1 MKQER
6 GTMKALNLTEK
17 ILKDHLVG
25 AEELPAADELIKI
38 KIDEAF
44 TQDATGTMCMLQ
56 LEAMGVKEVK
66 PLAVNFVDHS
76 MLQSGFRNP
85 DDHEYLKSVAAKL
98 GIIFS
103 PPGTGICHFTNMEN
117 FVKPGMTGIGADSH
131 TVNAGGC
138 AAIFMGAGG
147 YDVALA
153 MATGMYTIPMPKV
166 VKVNLTGQLGKNLMA
181 MDVILKMLEIVG
193 VKGGKG
199 IVFEYAGPGVQ
210 TLSLTERATI
220 TNMGAEMGATTSI
233 FPSDENTKKFLES
246 RGRGGD
252 YKELSA
258 DDGAEYDRVIDVN
271 LSEIEP
277 LVAIYSSPGNV
288 QKIKDHEG
296 TKIHQVCVGSCTN
309 SSYENIAMFAET
321 LKGKRVK
328 VDTMLYPG
336 SRSVSMQLADAGY
349 LKMLFQAGVRIME
362 NGCGACIG
370 QGGSPP
376 SKGITLRTFNR
387 NFPKRSGTDDA
398 QAHLISP
405 LVAAASAITG
415 VITIPED
422 KEITINDVPPVID
435 TDSFIMPLPP
445 EEAAKVEV
453 VCGPNIMALPD
464 FDPLPDVMK
473 GEVMLKLEDNI
484 STDDIQPAGT
494 YLPLRSNVKEY
505 AMQATYQLVDNT
517 FAERSVAHRDAGGYG
532 FIVARENYG
541 QGSSREHAALC
552 PRWLGIRAVVVQ
564 TFARIHVANLV
575 NFGIIP
581 LTFANAADY
590 DKIKQGDTVSLD
602 VSDLSGDLTLVVN
615 DEKIQLV
622 PAFDPD
628 HIPTLKAGGAL
639 SHFKSTYKS

>member
-1 MKQER
+1 MKP
-6 GTMKALNLTEK
+6 LNLTEK
-17 ILKDHLVG
+17 ILKDHLVD
-25 AEELPAADELIKI
+25 ATELPAPGELIKI
-38 KIDEAF
+38 RIDEAF

-56 LEAMGVKEVK
+56 LEAMGVSRVK
-66 PLAVNFVDHS
+66 PLSVNFVDHS

-117 FVKPGMTGIGADSH
+117 FVKPGMTGVGADSH
-131 TVNAGGC
+131 TVNAGGA

-153 MATGMYTIPMPKV
+153 MATGMYTMVMPNV
-166 VKVNLTGQLGKNLMA
+166 VKVNLTGELPKNCIG
-181 MDVILKMLEIVG
+181 MDVILKMLEING

-199 IVFEYAGPGVQ
+199 VIFEYAGPGVK

-233 FPSDENTKKFLES
+233 FPSDENTKAYLES

-252 YKELSA
+252 YQPLAA
-258 DDGAEYDRVIDVN
+258 DEGAEYARVIDIN

-277 LVAIYSSPGNV
+277 LIAIYPSPGTV
-288 QKIKDHEG
+288 EKVKDRAG
-296 TKIHQVCVGSCTN
+296 TEIHQVCIGSCTN
-309 SSYENIAMFAET
+309 SSFENIAKFAEI

-328 VDTMLYPG
+328 VDTLLYPG
-336 SRSVSMQLADAGY
+336 SRAVAMQLADAGY
-349 LKMLFQAGVRIME
+349 IKSMFQSGVRIME

-376 SKGITLRTFNR
+376 SKGISLRTFNR

-398 QAHLISP
+398 QVHLISP
-405 LVAAASAITG
+405 LVAAASALTGKIT
-415 VITIPED
+415 VPEN
-422 KEITINDVPPVID
+422 KEIKINVVPPVLD
-435 TDSFIMPLPP
+435 TDAFIMPPAP
-445 EEAAKVEV
+445 EAAAKVEPV
-453 VCGPNIMALPD
+453 RGPNIMALPD
-464 FDPLPDVMK
+464 FQPLPKDMK
-473 GEVMLKLEDNI
+473 GEVLLKLEDNI

-505 AMQATYQLVDNT
+505 AMQATFRLVDGT

-532 FIVARENYG
+532 FIIGGENYG

-552 PRWLGIRAVVVQ
+552 PRWLGIRAVIVKS
-564 TFARIHVANLV
+564 FARIHVANLV
-575 NFGIIP
+575 NFGIVP
-581 LTFANAADY
+581 MTFKDPADY
-590 DKIKQGDTVSLD
+590 DKIKQGDKAAIDTTNLD
-602 VSDLSGDLTLVVN
+602 GDLTLVIN
-615 DEKIQLV
+615 DNIKIPLE
-622 PAFDPD
+622 PAFDKD
-628 HIPTLKAGGAL
+628 HIETLKAGGAL
-639 SHFKSTYKS
+639 AHFKTTFKG

>member
-1 MKQER
+1 MKP
-6 GTMKALNLTEK
+6 LSLTEK
-17 ILKDHLVG
+17 ILKDHLID
-25 AEELPAADELIKI
+25 ASELPTDGELIKI

-66 PLAVNFVDHS
+66 PLSVNFVDHS

-117 FVKPGMTGIGADSH
+117 FVKPGMTGVGADSH

-153 MATGMYTIPMPKV
+153 MATGAYTMPMPKV
-166 VKVNLTGQLGKNLMA
+166 VKVNLTGQLAKNCMA
-181 MDVILKMLEIVG
+181 MDVILKMLEIVS

-199 IVFEYAGPGVQ
+199 IVFEYAGPGVK

-233 FPSDENTKKFLES
+233 FPSDEQTKEFLES

-252 YKELSA
+252 YQEMSA
-258 DDGAEYDRVIDVN
+258 DDGAEYEKVIDVN

-288 QKIKDHEG
+288 EKIKDHAG

-309 SSYENIAMFAET
+309 SSFENIAMFAET
-321 LKGKRVK
+321 MKGKRVK
-328 VDTMLYPG
+328 VDTLLYPG

-349 LKMLFQAGVRIME
+349 IKMLFDSGVRIME

-405 LVAAASAITG
+405 LVAAASALTG
-415 VITIPED
+415 EITIPED
-422 KEITINDVPPVID
+422 KEITINQIAPVID
-435 TDSFIMPLPP
+435 TGSFIMPVSQQ
-445 EEAAKVEV
+445 EAEKAEIVR
-453 VCGPNIMALPD
+453 GPNIMALPD
-464 FDPLPDVMK
+464 FQPLPDAIK

-494 YLPLRSNVKEY
+494 FLPLRSNVKEY
-505 AMQATYQLVDNT
+505 AMQATYRQVDGT
-517 FAERSVAHRDAGGYG
+517 FAERAVAHRDGGGYG
-532 FIVARENYG
+532 VIVGGENYG

-552 PRWLGIRAVVVQ
+552 PRWLGIRAVVVKS
-564 TFARIHVANLV
+564 FARIHVANLV
-575 NFGIIP
+575 NFGIVP

-590 DKIKQGDTVSLD
+590 DKIKQGDNVSID
-602 VSDLSGDLTLVVN
+602 VTDLSGDLALVVG
-615 DEKIQLV
+615 DAKIPLV

-628 HIPTLKAGGAL
+628 HVPPLKAGGAL
-639 SHFKSTYKS
+639 PHFKATH